1 VVVDNSNDCDYSSS
15 HSSRKTVYMDNGLL
29 MSMFS
34 RSTNEKLWQFRYRVE
49 SFILGIRESGV
60 ILTTTIY
67 GDKAMELYER
77 GRHIGLWIRKWI
89 MGK

>member
-1 VVVDNSNDCDYSSS
+1 
-15 HSSRKTVYMDNGLL
+15 

-34 RSTNEKLWQFRYRVE
+34 AATNEKLWQFRYRVE

-67 GDKAMELYER
+67 GDKAIASYET
-77 GRHIGLWIRKWI
+77 GRRIGLWIRKWI